1 MSIEDLASKAL
12 TINEMK
18 ELLDKYVNLY
28 ENGDSQERD
37 EAYDLVL
44 YLEARLQDALLMSE
58 ESHIQDVRLE
68 ELLARVESLEEENR
82 VLSQKNISGKDQLS
96 KNDIMSKFNKGSDW
110 ALRLLKMMYQED
122 LAVKI
127 NKEYYTTQ
135 EELDRYLTYYKG
147 KNLFL

>member
-1 MSIEDLASKAL
+1 MSIEDLASRAL

-82 VLSQKNISGKDQLS
+82 VLSQRNISGKDQLS
-96 KNDIMSKFNKGSDW
+96 KNDIMNKFNKGSDW

-135 EELDRYLTYYKG
+135 EELDKYLTYYKG

>member
-1 MSIEDLASKAL
+1 MSIEDLASRAL

-135 EELDRYLTYYKG
+135 EELDKYLTYYKG